1 MEGPITVKELLGA
14 CQHLVQQGLGDKGI
28 LISSDD
34 EGNEFHTL
42 QFAFTTDLK
51 TLTLLRLQGMFHD
64 NNDPKDIVI
73 LG

>member
-1 MEGPITVKELLGA
+1 MNAITVRELLKA
-14 CQHLVQQGLGDKGI
+14 CQQQVTMGNGDKI
-28 LISSDD
+28 VLLSSDD

-51 TLTLLRLQGMFHD
+51 TLTLLRLQGLFHD
-64 NNDPKDIVI
+64 NNDPKDVVI